1 MDDLGE
7 MEGWD
12 GALSEGTSPQ
22 LSSRSRVDRHPVWRD
37 AGSQMAPNCPR
48 GPPRTISQ
56 GFGHWPPLWA
66 RLSCFLFY
74 PSTYRASRVG
84 HGLGIAR
91 GGAGNW
97 CPRRALG
104 PMNSAWAKGRGRR
117 AALWRAAAFVRVSSD
132 CGRQSCRRNIALR
145 RTAAA
150 TGSNGCCHYTSYSR
164 TRRRHFLAPAVLLG
178 REPSPTPPR
187 VGFSGVPQHAA
198 RAGERPPR
206 QTDSC
211 CNYPTS

>member
-1 MDDLGE
+1 MLPYATIFMRE
-7 MEGWD
+7 LMR
-12 GALSEGTSPQ
+12 GAGP
-22 LSSRSRVDRHPVWRD
+22 P
-37 AGSQMAPNCPR
+37 MAPNCSR
-48 GPPRTISQ
+48 GPPRAVSQ
-56 GFGHWPPLWA
+56 GPGHRPPPWA
-66 RLSCFLFY
+66 RLSRFLCY
-74 PSTYRASRVG
+74 LLRNRAPRAG
-84 HGLGIAR
+84 HSLGIAR
-91 GGAGNW
+91 GGARNW
-97 CPRRALG
+97 SARRALG

-117 AALWRAAAFVRVSSD
+117 AALRRTAAFVIVIDRVS
-132 CGRQSCRRNIALR
+132 QKALRRNIALR

-164 TRRRHFLAPAVLLG
+164 ARRRHFLAPAVLLG

>member
-1 MDDLGE
+1 
-7 MEGWD
+7 
-12 GALSEGTSPQ
+12 
-22 LSSRSRVDRHPVWRD
+22 
-37 AGSQMAPNCPR
+37 MAPNCSR

-74 PSTYRASRVG
+74 PSTYRAPRVG
-84 HGLGIAR
+84 HGLGAAR

-117 AALWRAAAFVRVSSD
+117 AALCRTAAFVIDRVALSQKAL
-132 CGRQSCRRNIALR
+132 RLIIALR
-145 RTAAA
+145 RTAAP

-178 REPSPTPPR
+178 REPSPTPPH
-187 VGFSGVPQHAA
+187 VGFSGAYPSTQREQVSGGRDKLTRVVTIRRADGLLGAVP
-198 RAGERPPR
+198 GP
-206 QTDSC
+206 
-211 CNYPTS
+211 